1 MPPIGES
8 CPCALLPLTP
18 LQATPVRCPFRYHNP
33 DNELN
38 LENPEDTLAKH
49 PLIELL
55 QKSVSQ
61 GGLGMLR
68 TRYSQC
74 MFSDRYKRKGSDW
87 LTTCVALNATLRDT
101 DGAPR
106 MLVRAQS

>member
-1 MPPIGES
+1 M
-8 CPCALLPLTP
+8 
-18 LQATPVRCPFRYHNP
+18 RCPFRYHNP

-55 QKSVSQ
+55 QKPVSQ

-68 TRYSQC
+68 ARYSQW
-74 MFSDRYKRKGSDW
+74 MFCDKYKRKGSDW
-87 LTTCVALNATLRDT
+87 FTTCVALNATLRDS
-101 DGAPR
+101 DGEPR
-106 MLVRAQS
+106 MLVRAQF